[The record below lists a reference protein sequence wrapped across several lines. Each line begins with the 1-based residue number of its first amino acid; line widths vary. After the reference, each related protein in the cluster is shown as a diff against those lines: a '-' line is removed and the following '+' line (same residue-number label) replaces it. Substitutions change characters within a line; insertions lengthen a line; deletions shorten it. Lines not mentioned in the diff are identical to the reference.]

1 MRYFNKAM
9 LVASAALCLNLSV
22 FSQNITLKTGN
33 VTVKE
38 AMEQLK
44 KSSGYSFVFSSV
56 DVDTQKR
63 VSVSVQNASIEEAVK
78 QILKGQ
84 NELSY
89 EIKGRKVVI
98 QRSFAS
104 SKALRQQ
111 VKGKVLDEKGEPIIG
126 ATVTEEGTSNGTITD
141 YDGMFTLEASKDGI
155 LTISYIGY
163 KSQQISIAGKDMVA
177 VTLKEDMEQLDEVV
191 VVGYG
196 SQKKVNLTGAVSTVN
211 AKMLENRTGSDP
223 YNMLTGQ
230 IPGVT
235 IVQNSGQPGAD
246 MGNLRVRGI
255 GTLGNADAMVII
267 DGVES
272 SINNVNPNDIA
283 TISVLKDAAASSIYG
298 VRAANGVILIT
309 TKRGTVGKPII
320 SYSGYVG
327 WQDACR
333 LPKYLDSYNYAL
345 LLNEAYR
352 NDGASVPYSSENLE
366 TIKNGSDPDHFANSN
381 QVDAVLSEQGIFH
394 NHHLSVVGGKEEIK
408 YSLAAGFYKKD
419 GLMPNMSYNR
429 FNLRSNIDSKINDK
443 LDVQLNISASRDDR
457 KSPATHKVY
466 DPDTDLWNIMY
477 HAFRESPLTP
487 IRFQNGNYGLYL
499 NEHNSVAEANLS
511 GESHIYNTYFQGNAG
526 FTYKIIKG
534 LTLKGNAA
542 ATFNLQD
549 IYVDQKRMDF
559 YSAESTEPI
568 KSTRSMV
575 SNQDKKSLEINLQAY
590 LDYNRTFGK
599 HTIKGLLGYSQIRN
613 EYRLLKASRKDL
625 PTNNSLGEID
635 AGDITTQETGGN
647 SVAYALRSVF
657 GRVNYGFD
665 DRYLLEA
672 NLRYDGSSR
681 FPKNNRFGLFPSF
694 SFGWRISEE
703 DFFKADFVDNL
714 KLRASWGQLGNQEID
729 DYLFY
734 NTYSF
739 GYDYS
744 FGNTLFSGI
753 SINDVMANTAITW
766 EKTDQMDVG
775 VDADFWGGK
784 LSLTGDF
791 FFLKNTHAILLKL
804 PIPDLVGVSAPMQN
818 AGKVRNIGFELA
830 LTHRNQVNRFRYST
844 SFNFSYV
851 KNEII
856 DLNGGDTPGR
866 SVGDPV
872 DNIYGYV
879 CEGIFKSQEEIDNS
893 PKQVWGAV
901 PGDLKYA
908 DINNDGVVN
917 QNDRKSLGST
927 FPKINFGLRV
937 NCEYRNFDL
946 TMLLQGAGMV
956 KGVTA
961 GEISQ
966 AFMNGGKVTEEW
978 LDRWTPENVN
988 ASYPRLTLS
997 GSSRNYMT
1005 SSFWVQNASYLK
1017 MRNLQ
1022 IGYTIPKNILS
1033 HLGVSNLRLYCSID
1047 NLFTISKFKGLDPE
1061 MVTTQTMYPLTRN
1074 YSFGINLSF

>member
-1 MRYFNKAM
+1 MRYFSKAM
-9 LVASAALCLNLSV
+9 LIASAALCLNLSA

-56 DVDTQKR
+56 DVNTQKR

-78 QILKGQ
+78 QILAGQKGL
-84 NELSY
+84 NY
-89 EIKGRKVVI
+89 EVRGKKIII
-98 QRSFAS
+98 QRDMDNAP
-104 SKALRQQ
+104 ALKEEI
-111 VKGKVLDEKGEPIIG
+111 KGKVLDIAGNPIIG
-126 ATVTEEGTSNGTITD
+126 ATVKEEGTSNGTITD
-141 YDGMFTLEASKDGI
+141 FDGNFTLEATKNGV
-155 LTISYIGY
+155 LEISYIGY
-163 KSQQISIAGKDMVA
+163 KSQQIPIKGRNMLA
-177 VTLKEDMEQLDEVV
+177 VTLTEDLEQLDEVV

-223 YNMLTGQ
+223 FNMLTGQ

-283 TISVLKDAAASSIYG
+283 SISVLKDAAASSIYG

-309 TKRGTVGKPII
+309 TKRGVVGKPTV
-320 SYSGYVG
+320 SYNGYVG

-352 NDGASVPYSSENLE
+352 NDGANAPYSQENLQ
-366 TIKNGSDPDHFANSN
+366 TIKDGSDPDHFANSN
-381 QVDAVLSEQGIFH
+381 QVDAVLSERGIFH

-408 YSLAAGFYKKD
+408 YSLTAGFYKKD

-429 FNLRSNIDSKINDK
+429 FNIRSNIDSNINDR
-443 LDVQLNISASRDDR
+443 LDVLLNISASRDDR
-457 KSPATHKVY
+457 MAPATHKVSN
-466 DPDTDLWNIMY
+466 PDTDLWNIMY

-511 GESHIYNTYFQGNAG
+511 GVSHTYNSYFQGNAG
-526 FTYKIIKG
+526 FSYKIIDG
-534 LTLKGNAA
+534 LTFKGNAA

-549 IYVDQKRMDF
+549 VYVDQKKMDF
-559 YSAESTEPI
+559 YTAESTEPI

-590 LDYNRTFGK
+590 LDYSKSFGK
-599 HTIKGLLGYSQIRN
+599 HLVKGLLGYSQIHN
-613 EYRLLKASRKDL
+613 EYRLLKALRKDL

-635 AGDITTQETGGN
+635 AGDVTTQETSGN

-657 GRVNYGFD
+657 GRINYGFD
-665 DRYLLEA
+665 DRYLFEA

-703 DFFKADFVDNL
+703 DFFKADFVDNF

-753 SINDVMANTAITW
+753 SINDVMANTAIIW
-766 EKTDQMDVG
+766 EKTDQIDVG
-775 VDADFWGGK
+775 IDADLWGGK
-784 LSLTGDF
+784 LSFTGD

-804 PIPDLVGVSAPMQN
+804 PIPDLVGVDAPMQN
-818 AGKVRNIGFELA
+818 AGKVRNTGFEFA
-830 LTHRNQVNRFRYST
+830 LTHRNQIDRFKYSA

-851 KNEII
+851 KNEIT

-893 PKQVWGAV
+893 PEQVWGAV

-908 DINNDGVVN
+908 DLNHDGVVN
-917 QNDRKSLGST
+917 QDDRKSLGST
-927 FPKINFGLRV
+927 FPKINFGLRL

-978 LDRWTPENVN
+978 LDRWTPDNVN

-1022 IGYTIPKNILS
+1022 IGYSLPKHILS
-1033 HLGVSNLRLYCSID
+1033 HIGVSNLRLYCSID
-1047 NLFTISKFKGLDPE
+1047 NLFTITKFKGLDPE
-1061 MVTTQTMYPLTRN
+1061 MVTSSTLYPLTRN
-1074 YSFGINLSF
+1074 YSFGLNLSF

>member
-56 DVDTQKR
+56 DVNTQKR

-163 KSQQISIAGKDMVA
+163 KSQQVSIAGKDMVA

-267 DGVES
+267 DGVEPS
-272 SINNVNPNDIA
+272 VNNVNPNDIA

-429 FNLRSNIDSKINDK
+429 FNLRSNIDSKINDR

-714 KLRASWGQLGNQEID
+714 KLRTSWGQLGNQEID

-784 LSLTGDF
+784 LSLTGD

>member
-163 KSQQISIAGKDMVA
+163 KSQQVSIAGKDMVA

-791 FFLKNTHAILLKL
+791 FLKNTHAILLKL

>member
-429 FNLRSNIDSKINDK
+429 FNLRSNIDSKINDR

-791 FFLKNTHAILLKL
+791 FLKNTHAILLKL

>member
-163 KSQQISIAGKDMVA
+163 KSQQVSIAGKDMVA

-211 AKMLENRTGSDP
+211 VKMLENRTGSDP

-272 SINNVNPNDIA
+272 SVNNVNPNDIA

-429 FNLRSNIDSKINDK
+429 FNLRSNIDSKINDR

-791 FFLKNTHAILLKL
+791 FLKNTHAILLKL

>member
-163 KSQQISIAGKDMVA
+163 KSQQVSIAGKDMVA

-272 SINNVNPNDIA
+272 SVNNVNPNDIA

-429 FNLRSNIDSKINDK
+429 FNLRSNIDSKINDR

-575 SNQDKKSLEINLQAY
+575 SNQDKKSLEVNLQAY

-784 LSLTGDF
+784 LSLTGD

>member
-9 LVASAALCLNLSV
+9 LIASAALCLNLSV

-163 KSQQISIAGKDMVA
+163 KSQQVSIAGKDMVA

-429 FNLRSNIDSKINDK
+429 FNLRSNIDSKINDR

-714 KLRASWGQLGNQEID
+714 KLRVSWGQLGNQEID

-791 FFLKNTHAILLKL
+791 FLKNTHAILLKL

-818 AGKVRNIGFELA
+818 AGKVRNTGFELA

>member
-56 DVDTQKR
+56 DVNTQKR

-163 KSQQISIAGKDMVA
+163 KSQQVSIAGKDMVA

-272 SINNVNPNDIA
+272 SVNNVNPNDIA

-298 VRAANGVILIT
+298 VHAANGVILIT

-429 FNLRSNIDSKINDK
+429 FNLRSNIDSKINDR

-791 FFLKNTHAILLKL
+791 FLKNTHAILLKL

>member
-163 KSQQISIAGKDMVA
+163 KSQQVSIAGKDMVA

-272 SINNVNPNDIA
+272 SVNNVNPNDIA

-429 FNLRSNIDSKINDK
+429 FNLRSNIDSKINDR

-714 KLRASWGQLGNQEID
+714 KLRTSWGQLGNQEID

-784 LSLTGDF
+784 LSLTGD

>member
-163 KSQQISIAGKDMVA
+163 KSQQVSIAGKDMVA

-272 SINNVNPNDIA
+272 SVNNVNPNDIA

-429 FNLRSNIDSKINDK
+429 FNLRSNIDSKINDR

-791 FFLKNTHAILLKL
+791 FLKNTHAILLKL

-1061 MVTTQTMYPLTRN
+1061 MVTTPTMYPLTRN

>member
-56 DVDTQKR
+56 DVNTQKR

-163 KSQQISIAGKDMVA
+163 KSQQVSIAGKDMVA

-272 SINNVNPNDIA
+272 SVNNVNPNDIA

-429 FNLRSNIDSKINDK
+429 FNLRSNIDSKINDR

-599 HTIKGLLGYSQIRN
+599 HTIKGLLGYSQI
-613 EYRLLKASRKDL
+613 
-625 PTNNSLGEID
+625 
-635 AGDITTQETGGN
+635 
-647 SVAYALRSVF
+647 
-657 GRVNYGFD
+657 
-665 DRYLLEA
+665 
-672 NLRYDGSSR
+672 
-681 FPKNNRFGLFPSF
+681 PK
-694 SFGWRISEE
+694 
-703 DFFKADFVDNL
+703 
-714 KLRASWGQLGNQEID
+714 
-729 DYLFY
+729 
-734 NTYSF
+734 
-739 GYDYS
+739 
-744 FGNTLFSGI
+744 
-753 SINDVMANTAITW
+753 
-766 EKTDQMDVG
+766 
-775 VDADFWGGK
+775 
-784 LSLTGDF
+784 
-791 FFLKNTHAILLKL
+791 
-804 PIPDLVGVSAPMQN
+804 
-818 AGKVRNIGFELA
+818 
-830 LTHRNQVNRFRYST
+830 
-844 SFNFSYV
+844 
-851 KNEII
+851 
-856 DLNGGDTPGR
+856 
-866 SVGDPV
+866 
-872 DNIYGYV
+872 
-879 CEGIFKSQEEIDNS
+879 
-893 PKQVWGAV
+893 
-901 PGDLKYA
+901 
-908 DINNDGVVN
+908 
-917 QNDRKSLGST
+917 
-927 FPKINFGLRV
+927 
-937 NCEYRNFDL
+937 
-946 TMLLQGAGMV
+946 
-956 KGVTA
+956 
-961 GEISQ
+961 
-966 AFMNGGKVTEEW
+966 
-978 LDRWTPENVN
+978 
-988 ASYPRLTLS
+988 
-997 GSSRNYMT
+997 
-1005 SSFWVQNASYLK
+1005 
-1017 MRNLQ
+1017 
-1022 IGYTIPKNILS
+1022 
-1033 HLGVSNLRLYCSID
+1033 
-1047 NLFTISKFKGLDPE
+1047 
-1061 MVTTQTMYPLTRN
+1061 
-1074 YSFGINLSF
+1074 

>member
-791 FFLKNTHAILLKL
+791 FLKNTHAILLKL

-879 CEGIFKSQEEIDNS
+879 CEGILNHRRKLIIHLNRFGEQFLEI
-893 PKQVWGAV
+893 
-901 PGDLKYA
+901 
-908 DINNDGVVN
+908 
-917 QNDRKSLGST
+917 
-927 FPKINFGLRV
+927 
-937 NCEYRNFDL
+937 
-946 TMLLQGAGMV
+946 
-956 KGVTA
+956 
-961 GEISQ
+961 
-966 AFMNGGKVTEEW
+966 
-978 LDRWTPENVN
+978 
-988 ASYPRLTLS
+988 
-997 GSSRNYMT
+997 
-1005 SSFWVQNASYLK
+1005 
-1017 MRNLQ
+1017 
-1022 IGYTIPKNILS
+1022 
-1033 HLGVSNLRLYCSID
+1033 
-1047 NLFTISKFKGLDPE
+1047 
-1061 MVTTQTMYPLTRN
+1061 
-1074 YSFGINLSF
+1074 

>member
-22 FSQNITLKTGN
+22 FSQNITLKTGD

-429 FNLRSNIDSKINDK
+429 FNLRSNIDSKINDR

-791 FFLKNTHAILLKL
+791 FLKNTHAILLKL

>member
-141 YDGMFTLEASKDGI
+141 YDGMFILEASKDGI

-163 KSQQISIAGKDMVA
+163 KSQQVSIAGKDMVA

-272 SINNVNPNDIA
+272 SVNNVNPNDIA

-429 FNLRSNIDSKINDK
+429 FNLRSNIDSKINDR

-753 SINDVMANTAITW
+753 SIT
-766 EKTDQMDVG
+766 
-775 VDADFWGGK
+775 
-784 LSLTGDF
+784 
-791 FFLKNTHAILLKL
+791 IL
-804 PIPDLVGVSAPMQN
+804 
-818 AGKVRNIGFELA
+818 R
-830 LTHRNQVNRFRYST
+830 
-844 SFNFSYV
+844 
-851 KNEII
+851 
-856 DLNGGDTPGR
+856 
-866 SVGDPV
+866 
-872 DNIYGYV
+872 
-879 CEGIFKSQEEIDNS
+879 
-893 PKQVWGAV
+893 
-901 PGDLKYA
+901 
-908 DINNDGVVN
+908 
-917 QNDRKSLGST
+917 
-927 FPKINFGLRV
+927 
-937 NCEYRNFDL
+937 
-946 TMLLQGAGMV
+946 
-956 KGVTA
+956 
-961 GEISQ
+961 
-966 AFMNGGKVTEEW
+966 
-978 LDRWTPENVN
+978 
-988 ASYPRLTLS
+988 
-997 GSSRNYMT
+997 
-1005 SSFWVQNASYLK
+1005 
-1017 MRNLQ
+1017 
-1022 IGYTIPKNILS
+1022 
-1033 HLGVSNLRLYCSID
+1033 
-1047 NLFTISKFKGLDPE
+1047 
-1061 MVTTQTMYPLTRN
+1061 
-1074 YSFGINLSF
+1074 

>member
-22 FSQNITLKTGN
+22 FSQNITLKTGD

-163 KSQQISIAGKDMVA
+163 KSQQVSIAGKDMVA

-272 SINNVNPNDIA
+272 SVNNVNPNDIA

-429 FNLRSNIDSKINDK
+429 FNLRSNIDSKINDR

-791 FFLKNTHAILLKL
+791 FLKNTHAILLKL

>member
-56 DVDTQKR
+56 DVNTQKR

-163 KSQQISIAGKDMVA
+163 KSQQVSIAGKDMVA

-272 SINNVNPNDIA
+272 SVNNVNPNDIA

-429 FNLRSNIDSKINDK
+429 FNLRSNIDSKINDR

-714 KLRASWGQLGNQEID
+714 KLRTSWGQLGNQEID

-791 FFLKNTHAILLKL
+791 FLKNTHAILLKL

-851 KNEII
+851 K
-856 DLNGGDTPGR
+856 P
-866 SVGDPV
+866 VG
-872 DNIYGYV
+872 
-879 CEGIFKSQEEIDNS
+879 
-893 PKQVWGAV
+893 
-901 PGDLKYA
+901 
-908 DINNDGVVN
+908 
-917 QNDRKSLGST
+917 
-927 FPKINFGLRV
+927 
-937 NCEYRNFDL
+937 
-946 TMLLQGAGMV
+946 
-956 KGVTA
+956 
-961 GEISQ
+961 
-966 AFMNGGKVTEEW
+966 
-978 LDRWTPENVN
+978 
-988 ASYPRLTLS
+988 
-997 GSSRNYMT
+997 
-1005 SSFWVQNASYLK
+1005 
-1017 MRNLQ
+1017 
-1022 IGYTIPKNILS
+1022 
-1033 HLGVSNLRLYCSID
+1033 
-1047 NLFTISKFKGLDPE
+1047 
-1061 MVTTQTMYPLTRN
+1061 
-1074 YSFGINLSF
+1074 GINLS

>member
-22 FSQNITLKTGN
+22 FSQNITLKTGD

-163 KSQQISIAGKDMVA
+163 KSQQVSIAGKDMVA

-211 AKMLENRTGSDP
+211 VKMLENRTGSDP

-272 SINNVNPNDIA
+272 SVNNVNPNDIA

-429 FNLRSNIDSKINDK
+429 FNLRSNIDSKINDR

-791 FFLKNTHAILLKL
+791 FLKNTHAILLKL

>member
-56 DVDTQKR
+56 DVNTQKR

-163 KSQQISIAGKDMVA
+163 KSQQVSIAGKDMVA

-272 SINNVNPNDIA
+272 SVNNVNPNDIA

-429 FNLRSNIDSKINDK
+429 FNLRSNIDSKINDR

-791 FFLKNTHAILLKL
+791 FLKNTHAILLKL

-937 NCEYRNFDL
+937 NCEYRIFDL

>member
-56 DVDTQKR
+56 DVNTQKR

-163 KSQQISIAGKDMVA
+163 KSQQVSIAGKDMVA

-272 SINNVNPNDIA
+272 SVNNVNPNDIA

-429 FNLRSNIDSKINDK
+429 FNLRSNIDSKINDR

-714 KLRASWGQLGNQEID
+714 RACLN
-729 DYLFY
+729 F
-734 NTYSF
+734 
-739 GYDYS
+739 
-744 FGNTLFSGI
+744 
-753 SINDVMANTAITW
+753 
-766 EKTDQMDVG
+766 
-775 VDADFWGGK
+775 
-784 LSLTGDF
+784 
-791 FFLKNTHAILLKL
+791 
-804 PIPDLVGVSAPMQN
+804 
-818 AGKVRNIGFELA
+818 KV
-830 LTHRNQVNRFRYST
+830 
-844 SFNFSYV
+844 
-851 KNEII
+851 
-856 DLNGGDTPGR
+856 
-866 SVGDPV
+866 
-872 DNIYGYV
+872 
-879 CEGIFKSQEEIDNS
+879 
-893 PKQVWGAV
+893 
-901 PGDLKYA
+901 
-908 DINNDGVVN
+908 
-917 QNDRKSLGST
+917 
-927 FPKINFGLRV
+927 
-937 NCEYRNFDL
+937 
-946 TMLLQGAGMV
+946 
-956 KGVTA
+956 
-961 GEISQ
+961 
-966 AFMNGGKVTEEW
+966 
-978 LDRWTPENVN
+978 
-988 ASYPRLTLS
+988 
-997 GSSRNYMT
+997 
-1005 SSFWVQNASYLK
+1005 
-1017 MRNLQ
+1017 
-1022 IGYTIPKNILS
+1022 
-1033 HLGVSNLRLYCSID
+1033 
-1047 NLFTISKFKGLDPE
+1047 
-1061 MVTTQTMYPLTRN
+1061 
-1074 YSFGINLSF
+1074 

>member
-163 KSQQISIAGKDMVA
+163 KSQQVSIAGKDMVA

-267 DGVES
+267 DGVEPS
-272 SINNVNPNDIA
+272 VNNVNPNDIA

-429 FNLRSNIDSKINDK
+429 FNLRSNIDSKINDR

-714 KLRASWGQLGNQEID
+714 KLRTSWGQLGNQEID

-784 LSLTGDF
+784 LSLTGD

>member
-1 MRYFNKAM
+1 MNKKFIRVLGLGVGLFLAG
-9 LVASAALCLNLSV
+9 SLSV
-22 FSQNITLKTGN
+22 NAQKVSFNGERLSLKQAFEKIESVSKYKIAYNTSQLDVNKQVVLNQKNQDVLQILSDLLKGTNCVYQVNNNYIVITLKDDEK
-33 VTVKE
+33 VK
-38 AMEQLK
+38 K
-44 KSSGYSFVFSSV
+44 
-56 DVDTQKR
+56 
-63 VSVSVQNASIEEAVK
+63 
-78 QILKGQ
+78 
-84 NELSY
+84 
-89 EIKGRKVVI
+89 IKGTIKD
-98 QRSFAS
+98 SA
-104 SKALRQQ
+104 
-111 VKGKVLDEKGEPIIG
+111 GEPIIG
-126 ATVTEEGTSNGTITD
+126 ANVTLKGDATVGSITD
-141 YDGMFTLEASKDGI
+141 IDGNFDLSVPSNATLQV
-155 LTISYIGY
+155 SYIGY
-163 KSQQISIAGKDMVA
+163 NTQDIPVGNKSFLNI
-177 VTLKEDMEQLDEVV
+177 TLKEDTETLDEVV

-196 SQKKVNLTGAVSTVN
+196 SQKKVNLTGAVSTID
-211 AKMLENRTGSDP
+211 AKMLDNRTSSDP
-223 YNMLTGQ
+223 FNMLTGQ
-230 IPGVT
+230 VPGVT

-283 TISVLKDAAASSIYG
+283 SISVLKDAAASSIYG

-309 TKRGTVGKPII
+309 TKRGVVGKPKV
-320 SYSGYVG
+320 SYNGYVG

-352 NDGASVPYSSENLE
+352 NDGANAPYSEEVLQ
-366 TIKNGSDPDHFANSN
+366 TIKDGTDPDHFANSN
-381 QVDAVLSEQGIFH
+381 QVEAVLSERGIFH
-394 NHHLSVVGGKEEIK
+394 NHHLSIIGGKEDMK

-429 FNLRSNIDSKINDK
+429 FNIRSNIDSKISQR
-443 LDVQLNISASRDDR
+443 LDISLNLSASRDDR
-457 KSPATHKVY
+457 KAPATHKVS

-477 HAFRESPLTP
+477 HAFRESPLMP
-487 IRFQNGNYGLYL
+487 IRYQNGNYGLYL

-511 GESHIYNTYFQGNAG
+511 GESHIYNSNFQGSAG
-526 FTYKIIKG
+526 LSYKIIDG
-534 LTLKGNAA
+534 LTLKGNAS
-542 ATFNLQD
+542 ATFNLED
-549 IYVDQKRMDF
+549 VYVDQKKIDF
-559 YSAESTEPI
+559 YSVDSKEPI

-590 LDYNRTFGK
+590 LDYNKTFGK
-599 HTIKGLLGYSQIRN
+599 HLVKGLLGYSQIHN
-613 EYRLLKASRKDL
+613 QYRLLKALRKDL
-625 PTNNSLGEID
+625 PANNSLGEID
-635 AGDITTQETGGN
+635 AGDVTTQETGGK
-647 SVAYALRSVF
+647 SVTYALRSVF
-657 GRVNYGFD
+657 GRINYGFD
-665 DRYLLEA
+665 DRYLFEA

-681 FPKNNRFGLFPSF
+681 FPKHNRFGLFPSF

-703 DFFKADFVDNL
+703 NFFKVDFVDNL

-734 NTYSF
+734 DTYSF

-753 SINDVMANTAITW
+753 SINDVMANSAITW
-766 EKTDQMDVG
+766 EKTDQIDVG
-775 VDADFWGGK
+775 IDADFWGGK
-784 LSLTGDF
+784 LSFTGD

-804 PIPDLVGVSAPMQN
+804 PMPDLIGVDAPMQN
-818 AGKVRNIGFELA
+818 AGKVRNTGFELA
-830 LTHRNQVNRFRYST
+830 LTHRNQLNLFKYSA

-851 KNEII
+851 KNEIT
-856 DLNGGDTPGR
+856 DLNGGDIPGR

-879 CEGIFKSQEEIDNS
+879 CEGIFRTQEEIDNS
-893 PKQVWGAV
+893 CSQIWGAV

-908 DINNDGVVN
+908 DINNDNVVD
-917 QNDRKSLGST
+917 QSDRISLGST
-927 FPKINFGLRV
+927 FPKINFGLRL

-946 TMLLQGAGMV
+946 TMLMQGAGMV

-978 LDRWTPENVN
+978 LDRWTPNNIN

-997 GSSRNYMT
+997 SSSRNYMT

-1022 IGYTIPKNILS
+1022 IGYTIPK
-1033 HLGVSNLRLYCSID
+1033 HLLTNWGISNLRLYCSID
-1047 NLFTISKFKGLDPE
+1047 NLFTITNFKGLDPE
-1061 MVTTQTMYPLTRN
+1061 MVTSSTLYPLTRN
-1074 YSFGINLSF
+1074 YSFGVNLSF

>member
-56 DVDTQKR
+56 DVNTQKR

-163 KSQQISIAGKDMVA
+163 KSQQVSIAGKDMVA

-267 DGVES
+267 DGVEPS
-272 SINNVNPNDIA
+272 VNNVNPNDIA

-429 FNLRSNIDSKINDK
+429 FNLRSNIDSKINDR

-791 FFLKNTHAILLKL
+791 FLKNTHAILLKL

>member
-1 MRYFNKAM
+1 MRYFSKAM
-9 LVASAALCLNLSV
+9 LIASAALCLNLSA

-56 DVDTQKR
+56 DVNTQKR

-78 QILKGQ
+78 QILAGQKGL
-84 NELSY
+84 NY
-89 EIKGRKVVI
+89 EVKGKKIII
-98 QRSFAS
+98 QRDMDNTP
-104 SKALRQQ
+104 ALKEEI
-111 VKGKVLDEKGEPIIG
+111 KGKVLDIAGNPIIG
-126 ATVTEEGTSNGTITD
+126 ATVKEEGTSNGTITD
-141 YDGMFTLEASKDGI
+141 FDGNFTLEATKNGV
-155 LTISYIGY
+155 LEISYIGY
-163 KSQQISIAGKDMVA
+163 KSQQIPIRGRNMLA
-177 VTLKEDMEQLDEVV
+177 VTLTEDLEQLDEVV

-211 AKMLENRTGSDP
+211 AKMLENRTSSDP
-223 YNMLTGQ
+223 FNMLTGQ

-283 TISVLKDAAASSIYG
+283 SISVLKDAAASSIYG

-309 TKRGTVGKPII
+309 TKRGVVGKPTV
-320 SYSGYVG
+320 SYNGYVG

-352 NDGASVPYSSENLE
+352 NDGANAPYSQENLQ
-366 TIKNGSDPDHFANSN
+366 TIKDGSDPDHFANSN
-381 QVDAVLSEQGIFH
+381 QVDAVLSERGIFH

-408 YSLAAGFYKKD
+408 YSLTAGFYKKD

-429 FNLRSNIDSKINDK
+429 FNIRSNIDSKINDR
-443 LDVQLNISASRDDR
+443 LDVLLNISASRDDR
-457 KSPATHKVY
+457 MAPATHKVSN
-466 DPDTDLWNIMY
+466 PDTDLWNIMY

-511 GESHIYNTYFQGNAG
+511 GVSHTYNSYFQGNAG
-526 FTYKIIKG
+526 FSYKIIDG
-534 LTLKGNAA
+534 LTFKGNAA

-549 IYVDQKRMDF
+549 VYVDQKRMDF
-559 YSAESTEPI
+559 YTAESTEPI

-590 LDYNRTFGK
+590 LDYSKSFGK
-599 HTIKGLLGYSQIRN
+599 HLVKGLLGYSQIHN
-613 EYRLLKASRKDL
+613 EYRLLKALRKDL

-635 AGDITTQETGGN
+635 AGDVTTQETSGN

-657 GRVNYGFD
+657 GRINYGFD
-665 DRYLLEA
+665 DRYLFEA

-703 DFFKADFVDNL
+703 EFFKADFVDNL

-766 EKTDQMDVG
+766 EK
-775 VDADFWGGK
+775 
-784 LSLTGDF
+784 
-791 FFLKNTHAILLKL
+791 
-804 PIPDLVGVSAPMQN
+804 
-818 AGKVRNIGFELA
+818 
-830 LTHRNQVNRFRYST
+830 
-844 SFNFSYV
+844 
-851 KNEII
+851 
-856 DLNGGDTPGR
+856 
-866 SVGDPV
+866 
-872 DNIYGYV
+872 
-879 CEGIFKSQEEIDNS
+879 
-893 PKQVWGAV
+893 
-901 PGDLKYA
+901 
-908 DINNDGVVN
+908 
-917 QNDRKSLGST
+917 
-927 FPKINFGLRV
+927 
-937 NCEYRNFDL
+937 
-946 TMLLQGAGMV
+946 
-956 KGVTA
+956 
-961 GEISQ
+961 
-966 AFMNGGKVTEEW
+966 
-978 LDRWTPENVN
+978 
-988 ASYPRLTLS
+988 
-997 GSSRNYMT
+997 
-1005 SSFWVQNASYLK
+1005 
-1017 MRNLQ
+1017 
-1022 IGYTIPKNILS
+1022 
-1033 HLGVSNLRLYCSID
+1033 
-1047 NLFTISKFKGLDPE
+1047 
-1061 MVTTQTMYPLTRN
+1061 QTR
-1074 YSFGINLSF
+1074 

>member
-163 KSQQISIAGKDMVA
+163 KSQQVSIAGKDMVA

-272 SINNVNPNDIA
+272 SVNNVNPNDIA

-429 FNLRSNIDSKINDK
+429 FNLRSNIDSKINDR

-681 FPKNNRFGLFPSF
+681 FPKNNRLGLFPSF

-784 LSLTGDF
+784 LSLTGD

>member
-22 FSQNITLKTGN
+22 FSQNITLKTGD

-56 DVDTQKR
+56 DVNTQKR

-163 KSQQISIAGKDMVA
+163 KSQQVSIAGKDMVA

-272 SINNVNPNDIA
+272 SVNNVNPNDIA

-429 FNLRSNIDSKINDK
+429 FNLRSNIDSKINDR

-714 KLRASWGQLGNQEID
+714 KLRTSWGQLGNQEID

-753 SINDVMANTAITW
+753 SINDVMANTAIT
-766 EKTDQMDVG
+766 
-775 VDADFWGGK
+775 
-784 LSLTGDF
+784 
-791 FFLKNTHAILLKL
+791 
-804 PIPDLVGVSAPMQN
+804 
-818 AGKVRNIGFELA
+818 
-830 LTHRNQVNRFRYST
+830 
-844 SFNFSYV
+844 
-851 KNEII
+851 
-856 DLNGGDTPGR
+856 
-866 SVGDPV
+866 
-872 DNIYGYV
+872 
-879 CEGIFKSQEEIDNS
+879 
-893 PKQVWGAV
+893 
-901 PGDLKYA
+901 
-908 DINNDGVVN
+908 
-917 QNDRKSLGST
+917 
-927 FPKINFGLRV
+927 
-937 NCEYRNFDL
+937 
-946 TMLLQGAGMV
+946 
-956 KGVTA
+956 
-961 GEISQ
+961 
-966 AFMNGGKVTEEW
+966 
-978 LDRWTPENVN
+978 
-988 ASYPRLTLS
+988 
-997 GSSRNYMT
+997 
-1005 SSFWVQNASYLK
+1005 
-1017 MRNLQ
+1017 
-1022 IGYTIPKNILS
+1022 
-1033 HLGVSNLRLYCSID
+1033 
-1047 NLFTISKFKGLDPE
+1047 
-1061 MVTTQTMYPLTRN
+1061 
-1074 YSFGINLSF
+1074 

>member
-141 YDGMFTLEASKDGI
+141 YDGMFILEASKDGI

-163 KSQQISIAGKDMVA
+163 KSQQVSIAGKDMVA

-272 SINNVNPNDIA
+272 SVNNVNPNDIA

-429 FNLRSNIDSKINDK
+429 FNLRSNIDSKINDR

-791 FFLKNTHAILLKL
+791 FLKNTHAILLKL

-1047 NLFTISKFKGLDPE
+1047 NLFTISKFKGLD
-1061 MVTTQTMYPLTRN
+1061 VSN
-1074 YSFGINLSF
+1074 

>member
-163 KSQQISIAGKDMVA
+163 KSQQVSIAGKDMVA

-272 SINNVNPNDIA
+272 SVNNVNPNDIA

-429 FNLRSNIDSKINDK
+429 FNLRSNIDSKINDR

-791 FFLKNTHAILLKL
+791 FLKNTHAILLKL

-1005 SSFWVQNASYLK
+1005 SSFWV
-1017 MRNLQ
+1017 
-1022 IGYTIPKNILS
+1022 
-1033 HLGVSNLRLYCSID
+1033 
-1047 NLFTISKFKGLDPE
+1047 IS
-1061 MVTTQTMYPLTRN
+1061 VQ
-1074 YSFGINLSF
+1074 

>member
-56 DVDTQKR
+56 DVNTQKR

-163 KSQQISIAGKDMVA
+163 KSQQVSIAGKDMVA

-272 SINNVNPNDIA
+272 SVNNVNPNDIA

-429 FNLRSNIDSKINDK
+429 FNLRSNIDSKINDR

-714 KLRASWGQLGNQEID
+714 KLRTSWGQLGNQEID

-784 LSLTGDF
+784 LSLTGD

-1022 IGYTIPKNILS
+1022 IGYTIPQNILS

>member
-163 KSQQISIAGKDMVA
+163 KSQQVSIAGKDMVA

-272 SINNVNPNDIA
+272 SVNNVNPNDIA

-429 FNLRSNIDSKINDK
+429 FNLRSNIDSKINDR

-590 LDYNRTFGK
+590 LDYNRAFGK

-784 LSLTGDF
+784 LSLTGD

>member
-56 DVDTQKR
+56 DVNTQKR

-163 KSQQISIAGKDMVA
+163 KSQQVSIAGKDMVA

-272 SINNVNPNDIA
+272 SVNNVNPNDIA

-429 FNLRSNIDSKINDK
+429 FNLRSNIDSKINDR

-714 KLRASWGQLGNQEID
+714 KLRTSWGQLGNQEID

-784 LSLTGDF
+784 LSLTGD

-978 LDRWTPENVN
+978 LGRWTPENVN

>member
-56 DVDTQKR
+56 DVNTQKR

-163 KSQQISIAGKDMVA
+163 KSQQVSIAGKDMVA

-272 SINNVNPNDIA
+272 SVNNVNPNDIA

-429 FNLRSNIDSKINDK
+429 FNLRSNIDSKINDR

-575 SNQDKKSLEINLQAY
+575 SNQDKKSLEVNLQAY

-784 LSLTGDF
+784 LSLTGD

>member
-791 FFLKNTHAILLKL
+791 FLKNTHAILLKL

-988 ASYPRLTLS
+988 TSYPRLTLS

>member
-56 DVDTQKR
+56 DVNTQKR

-163 KSQQISIAGKDMVA
+163 KSQQVSIAGKDMVA

-272 SINNVNPNDIA
+272 SVNNVNPNDIA

-429 FNLRSNIDSKINDK
+429 FNLRSNIDSKINDR

-714 KLRASWGQLGNQEID
+714 KLRTSWGQLGNQEID

-753 SINDVMANTAITW
+753 SITI
-766 EKTDQMDVG
+766 
-775 VDADFWGGK
+775 
-784 LSLTGDF
+784 
-791 FFLKNTHAILLKL
+791 
-804 PIPDLVGVSAPMQN
+804 
-818 AGKVRNIGFELA
+818 VR
-830 LTHRNQVNRFRYST
+830 
-844 SFNFSYV
+844 
-851 KNEII
+851 
-856 DLNGGDTPGR
+856 
-866 SVGDPV
+866 
-872 DNIYGYV
+872 
-879 CEGIFKSQEEIDNS
+879 
-893 PKQVWGAV
+893 
-901 PGDLKYA
+901 
-908 DINNDGVVN
+908 
-917 QNDRKSLGST
+917 
-927 FPKINFGLRV
+927 
-937 NCEYRNFDL
+937 
-946 TMLLQGAGMV
+946 
-956 KGVTA
+956 
-961 GEISQ
+961 
-966 AFMNGGKVTEEW
+966 
-978 LDRWTPENVN
+978 
-988 ASYPRLTLS
+988 
-997 GSSRNYMT
+997 
-1005 SSFWVQNASYLK
+1005 
-1017 MRNLQ
+1017 
-1022 IGYTIPKNILS
+1022 
-1033 HLGVSNLRLYCSID
+1033 
-1047 NLFTISKFKGLDPE
+1047 
-1061 MVTTQTMYPLTRN
+1061 
-1074 YSFGINLSF
+1074 

>member
-22 FSQNITLKTGN
+22 FSQNITLKTGD

-56 DVDTQKR
+56 DVNTQKR

-163 KSQQISIAGKDMVA
+163 KSQQVSIAGKDMVA

-272 SINNVNPNDIA
+272 SVNNVNPNDIA

-429 FNLRSNIDSKINDK
+429 FNLRSNIDSKINDR

-714 KLRASWGQLGNQEID
+714 KLRTSWGQLGNQEID

-784 LSLTGDF
+784 LSLTGD

>member
-56 DVDTQKR
+56 DVNTQKR

-163 KSQQISIAGKDMVA
+163 KSQQVSIAGKDMVA

-272 SINNVNPNDIA
+272 SVNNVNPNDIA

-429 FNLRSNIDSKINDK
+429 FNLRSNIDSKINDR

-714 KLRASWGQLGNQEID
+714 KLRTSWGQLGNQEID

-784 LSLTGDF
+784 LSLTGD

-908 DINNDGVVN
+908 DIN
-917 QNDRKSLGST
+917 T
-927 FPKINFGLRV
+927 ILR
-937 NCEYRNFDL
+937 
-946 TMLLQGAGMV
+946 
-956 KGVTA
+956 
-961 GEISQ
+961 
-966 AFMNGGKVTEEW
+966 
-978 LDRWTPENVN
+978 
-988 ASYPRLTLS
+988 
-997 GSSRNYMT
+997 
-1005 SSFWVQNASYLK
+1005 
-1017 MRNLQ
+1017 
-1022 IGYTIPKNILS
+1022 
-1033 HLGVSNLRLYCSID
+1033 
-1047 NLFTISKFKGLDPE
+1047 
-1061 MVTTQTMYPLTRN
+1061 
-1074 YSFGINLSF
+1074 

>member
-56 DVDTQKR
+56 DVNTQKR

-163 KSQQISIAGKDMVA
+163 KSQQVSIAGKDMVA

-272 SINNVNPNDIA
+272 SVNNVNPNDIA

-429 FNLRSNIDSKINDK
+429 FNLRSNIDSKINDR

-499 NEHNSVAEANLS
+499 NEHNSVAEANLR

-714 KLRASWGQLGNQEID
+714 KLRTSWGQLGNQEID

-784 LSLTGDF
+784 LSLTGD

>member
-163 KSQQISIAGKDMVA
+163 KSQQVSIAGKDMVA

-272 SINNVNPNDIA
+272 SVNNVNPNDIA

-429 FNLRSNIDSKINDK
+429 FNLRSNIDSKINDR

-791 FFLKNTHAILLKL
+791 FLKNTHAILLKL

>member
-56 DVDTQKR
+56 DVNTQKR

-163 KSQQISIAGKDMVA
+163 KSQQVSIAGKDMVA

-272 SINNVNPNDIA
+272 SVNNVNPNDIA

-429 FNLRSNIDSKINDK
+429 FNLRSNIDSKINDR

-714 KLRASWGQLGNQEID
+714 KLRTSWGQLGNQEID

-791 FFLKNTHAILLKL
+791 FLKNTHAILLKL

-830 LTHRNQVNRFRYST
+830 LTYRNQVNRFRYST